1 MFDLKFYSILSAY
14 NIYYNDINNYSRLKN
29 LMNHIDNREAIVNDL
44 FSKYKIYDIRIIN
57 NIITYYHTCKNY
69 F

>member
-14 NIYYNDINNYSRLKN
+14 NIYYNDINNYSRLKH
-29 LMNHIDNREAIVNDL
+29 LMSHFDNREAIVYDL
-44 FSKYKIYDIRIIN
+44 FSNYKINDIKIIN
-57 NIITYYHTCKNY
+57 NIIIYYHTCKNY